1 MEDELRKIR
10 KSLEKINQELVVA
23 RKTLML
29 SNLKLAFAI
38 VIMSVPI
45 LFLTDIAAEISAH
58 QANNIADEIANGQM
72 NGWPLAFFGILLTA
86 FVLTLFRLIYRAMK
100 MGQPLFALMDAD
112 TEGMSSLVELLELDK
127 DDEEE

>member
-45 LFLTDIAAEISAH
+45 LFLTDIAAEMSAH
-58 QANNIADEIANGQM
+58 QANTISDEIANGEM
-72 NGWPLAFFGILLTA
+72 NGWPLAFFGILLFA
-86 FVLTLFRLIYRAMK
+86 FVFTLFRLIYRALK
-100 MGQPLFALMDAD
+100 MGQPLFNLMDAD
-112 TEGMSSLVELLELDK
+112 TEGMSSLVEFLELDK
-127 DDEEE
+127 DDEE